1 MVSLGC
7 SCRTVHL
14 LLYSTILSIKFCE
27 KAGIIADE
35 KKQAQCRCGAG
46 YVPPYVS
53 QNLFREKNGSGKM
66 RGD

>member
-1 MVSLGC
+1 M
-7 SCRTVHL
+7 